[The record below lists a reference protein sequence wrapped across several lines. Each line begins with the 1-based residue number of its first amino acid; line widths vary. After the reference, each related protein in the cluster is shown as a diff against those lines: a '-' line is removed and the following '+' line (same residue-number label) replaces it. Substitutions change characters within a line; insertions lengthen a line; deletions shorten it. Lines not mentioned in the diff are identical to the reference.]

1 VERERKPA
9 DVPPATIAAMGAT
22 HARARPGGATAHRH
36 LARGGVRLPRACL
49 GGMRRPGE
57 ARSLPPPGHRP
68 LASSTPHPHPMSSA
82 YAKAKLKAS
91 REALAAKQW
100 DAALAA
106 ACVIAE
112 LALLG
117 HLLIWRAGC

>member
-1 VERERKPA
+1 
-9 DVPPATIAAMGAT
+9 
-22 HARARPGGATAHRH
+22 
-36 LARGGVRLPRACL
+36 
-49 GGMRRPGE
+49 
-57 ARSLPPPGHRP
+57 
-68 LASSTPHPHPMSSA
+68 MSSA

-112 LALLG
+112 SWPSSG
-117 HLLIWRAGC
+117 HF